1 LYATIVKVNKNHSF
15 LDSSVAYIDG
25 TFVPFSEATLSIASA
40 PVQYGLSVYTAFNI
54 VYSERGFLGFRL
66 KDHYQRLCN
75 SAQVMGM
82 QSFESYCNYESL
94 VQLISTLV
102 AKNNLDQSVIVRINY
117 YVDAIMAGTQIHDL
131 PVGLSMFVLPFTDY
145 YTKSTLDVCVSSW
158 RRIADDA
165 IPPRAKVTGSYVN
178 SSLMKSEAL
187 LNGYDDCI
195 ALDHNGHVAEG
206 AVANIF
212 IVRNGILITPTESS
226 DILEGITRNTVQ
238 RIAVE
243 LGIPTQV
250 RAIDRSELYI
260 ADEIFF
266 SGSSARIWPIA
277 SVDRRIIGSGRQ
289 GPVTAQLAGAYSD
302 IQAGKSTIERSW
314 LTALPLKKEKTK

>member
-1 LYATIVKVNKNHSF
+1 MNKNHSF
-15 LDSSVAYIDG
+15 LNSSVAYVSG
-25 TFVPFSEATLSIASA
+25 KFVPFGQATLSIASA
-40 PVQYGLSVYTAFNI
+40 PVQYGLSVYTALN
-54 VYSERGFLGFRL
+54 VVHTKEGLLGFRL

-75 SAQVMGM
+75 SAKVLGM
-82 QSFESYCNYESL
+82 QSFESYCSYESFI
-94 VQLISTLV
+94 QLISTLIV
-102 AKNNLDQSVIVRINY
+102 KNKLNQSVIVRINF
-117 YVDAIMAGTQIHDL
+117 YVDAIMAGTKIHDL
-131 PVGLSMFVLPFTDY
+131 PVGLSLFVLPFADY
-145 YTKSTLDVCVSSW
+145 FAKPTLDVCVSSW

-212 IVRNGILITPTESS
+212 IVRNGILITPSESS
-226 DILEGITRNTVQ
+226 DILEGITRNTVL

-250 RAIDRSELYI
+250 RTIDRSELYI
-260 ADEIFF
+260 ADEVFF
-266 SGSSARIWPIA
+266 SGSSARIWPIV
-277 SVDRRIIGSGRQ
+277 SVDRRVIGSGKQ
-289 GPVTAQLAGAYSD
+289 GPMAKQLAEAYSE
-302 IQAGKSTIERSW
+302 IQAGKSTIDRSW